1 MGTMLYYPSSFLQLT
16 NQTSMD
22 EHDYSINNSSLNLF
36 IFATVWFILILTTVC
51 GSIGNLL
58 VLYVYIN
65 RDDNKTCSFFIK
77 MLAVVDFIICSV
89 LVPLE
94 LYQTTTGIRN
104 EFLCKFYGFL
114 HTHVLYSTFLITTI
128 AFDRYFCIC
137 WPLYKIITI
146 RRARI
151 IVLLCGLLSSLLA
164 LIPMSEY
171 STTEHIL
178 HLHNNHSNELFVG
191 NSQEDLSIV
200 YAHVEHISTS
210 VDKLPFTIGNLTH
223 VKCSPKFSL
232 HLNLS
237 RFFIAYRIFHSTLFA
252 ICIIIVVILYLFIYN
267 AIYQR
272 RRTRTKRISTYQK
285 ILQSYFINNSQNR
298 SHTHRNSLLA
308 CLCCC
313 CCQDVHVQTVNQSFD
328 EDDEEHRPKH
338 SLRQQSLMRNKPE
351 HIILEIHGA
360 RGKRYSAVSMT
371 SMTYLTSGV
380 WDDTSS
386 ANLVRSRV
394 NSIAAN
400 TYCGTEHSLTD
411 RSLAVTED
419 LLDHTAK
426 PSQLRPPHSTYLTVP
441 GKPMIPLVHANE
453 TSNKDNH
460 MNENES
466 SGNISPSVSLL
477 HPTVTRKSS
486 HSPST
491 RSQHQHP
498 SDSSVIPRKIRLS
511 SFSSLSSLSL
521 RIPLNKSEIN
531 KFCFSVTSSG
541 TTDHCII
548 EDLPSVN
555 HSLGSP
561 SHHQLNIHFNNHH
574 SLSSDPRRQSNT
586 SIRHGSTFDLNC
598 KEIFE
603 RQQKQERSANIR
615 TTLTLFIVTA
625 TFILIYSPSIII
637 TLFNIKPNLFREPLF
652 LLYYIN
658 SACNPLIYSFFNIN
672 FRNDIRRIYECQKR
686 VYLARQC

>member
-22 EHDYSINNSSLNLF
+22 EQDYSINNSSLNLF
-36 IFATVWFILILTTVC
+36 IFAIVWFILIGTIVC

-65 RDDNKTCSFFIK
+65 RNDNKTCSFFIK

-151 IVLLCGLLSSLLA
+151 IVLLCGFLSSLLA

-178 HLHNNHSNELFVG
+178 HLHSNHSNELFVG
-191 NSQEDLSIV
+191 NSHEDLSTV
-200 YAHVEHISTS
+200 YAHVEHINTN

-237 RFFIAYRIFHSTLFA
+237 KFFTIYRIFHSTLFA

-272 RRTRTKRISTYQK
+272 RRTRTKKISTYQK
-285 ILQSYFINNSQNR
+285 ILQSYFINNRQNR
-298 SHTHRNSLLA
+298 SHTHRHSFLA

-313 CCQDVHVQTVNQSFD
+313 CQDVHLQTVNRSFD
-328 EDDEEHRPKH
+328 EDDEEHRTNH
-338 SLRQQSLMRNKPE
+338 SLRTQSLMRKNPE

-371 SMTYLTSGV
+371 SMTYLTSGI
-380 WDDTSS
+380 WDDASS

-419 LLDHTAK
+419 SLDHTAK
-426 PSQLRPPHSTYLTVP
+426 PSQLRLAHSTYLTVP
-441 GKPMIPLVHANE
+441 GKPMIPLVYANE
-453 TSNKDNH
+453 TSNKDDH
-460 MNENES
+460 MNENKS

-486 HSPST
+486 HSPSI
-491 RSQHQHP
+491 RSQHEHP
-498 SDSSVIPRKIRLS
+498 SDSSVIPRKV
-511 SFSSLSSLSL
+511 SFL
-521 RIPLNKSEIN
+521 
-531 KFCFSVTSSG
+531 TSSG
-541 TTDHCII
+541 TTDRSII

-555 HSLGSP
+555 QSLGSP
-561 SHHQLNIHFNNHH
+561 SHHQLSVHFNNHH
-574 SLSSDPRRQSNT
+574 SVSPDLRRQSNT

-625 TFILIYSPSIII
+625 TFILIYLPSIII